1 VNINEVFTLVESV
14 INGALGIGRA
24 LLLALSPEGPSSR
37 FEIFSTASFYLT
49 QVPSHVYLR
58 EAFMVAFFAV
68 AACAVAAL
76 AASRAVS
83 RFRPAEVLRY
93 E

>member
-1 VNINEVFTLVESV
+1 VNVNEAFTLVERAV
-14 INGALGIGRA
+14 NGILGIGRA
-24 LLLALSPEGPSSR
+24 LLAALTPEGPPAQ
-37 FEIFSTASFYLT
+37 FAIFSPASFYLT
-49 QVPSHVYLR
+49 EVPSHVYLR
-58 EAFMVAFFAV
+58 ETFLIAFFAV
-68 AACAVAAL
+68 AACAIAAM